1 MLGLGWILGR
11 VDVDVRRLAT
21 GWLLYLREGSIV
33 GRGSSGWIDG
43 RGFIQSD
50 PTSSSY
56 HRPSHIPHAHPPQT
70 AAHFGVR
77 VTQDDISREKA
88 KGNANNDWVGWV
100 ELCDGWMAG
109 GCPWPRHGPRS
120 VSHSPTIS
128 HAHHISIPHKHT
140 THTQVLTQRL
150 VAGGGVAGVTLEAV
164 TAKFEE
170 MYQGTATT
178 PGLYLKERLIVP
190 KVRSGLFTKHVF
202 QRWTNHI

>member
-33 GRGSSGWIDG
+33 GHESSGWIDG
-43 RGFIQSD
+43 RGLIQSD
-50 PTSSSY
+50 PTSSSC

-109 GCPWPRHGPRS
+109 GRATVRGLCRTHPPSHMHITYPSHTNTQPIRRS
-120 VSHSPTIS
+120 
-128 HAHHISIPHKHT
+128 
-140 THTQVLTQRL
+140 
-150 VAGGGVAGVTLEAV
+150 
-164 TAKFEE
+164 
-170 MYQGTATT
+170 
-178 PGLYLKERLIVP
+178 
-190 KVRSGLFTKHVF
+190 
-202 QRWTNHI
+202 